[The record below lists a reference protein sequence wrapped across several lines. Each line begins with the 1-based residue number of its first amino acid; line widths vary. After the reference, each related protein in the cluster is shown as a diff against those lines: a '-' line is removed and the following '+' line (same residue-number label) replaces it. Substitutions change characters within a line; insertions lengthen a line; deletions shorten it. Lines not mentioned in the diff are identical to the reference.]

1 MAFIDDICPA
11 NELQRIYI
19 DAWNREIFFYPFT
32 LSDLDYV
39 KRMSKGNDGEFI
51 AYYLI
56 RKCLNEKGEPCFSV
70 GDKQKLMRSFP
81 SETLADIVSKM
92 RGEATD
98 AAKN

>member
-11 NELQRIYI
+11 NELQRLFIS
-19 DAWNREIFFYPFT
+19 AWNREVFFYAFS
-32 LSDLDYV
+32 LADLDYV

-56 RKCLNEKGEPCFSV
+56 RKCLNEKAEQLFTV
-70 GDKQKLMRSFP
+70 GDKQKLMRSF
-81 SETLADIVSKM
+81 SSDTLADIVSTM
-92 RGEATD
+92 RGEATE